1 MKQENTKRGSM
12 KVKICL
18 IVVVALAVVF
28 TILNLVSTKI
38 LKNEVVNQW
47 EIKDKDL
54 VHAYSEWLTEKLSD
68 NADVNEIQELM
79 DTINHDNKYNYV
91 LYMEEVNGKIT
102 AIAHSNHDRIGITLD
117 DDGSTAAFK
126 YGKEYV
132 GHFTD
137 EVSGKK
143 TLDILSPIFDKEGKL
158 RGAFNIGVPIDDLS
172 LQSII
177 ANSVLK
183 QTMLSVIAAIVI
195 IVLQIL
201 MVNTM
206 TINPLKYLGQEIEKM
221 AHFDLTSSKTGRI
234 MKYLKKKDEIGHIS
248 RSFCEMREKL
258 DTMIRNIEG
267 ISRQLAD
274 NSINLADTSKQVTE
288 NSIQLAQNVDEVA
301 NGAMSQAQQ
310 TAEGHAKMIELS
322 QLVEN
327 VARNMDSLIETTKVV
342 ENIKQQGI
350 DTLDEL
356 VKKTEQ
362 NNASSIQVSRVM
374 AETSQEAE
382 KIKEASVG
390 IQNIASQ
397 TSLLALNAS
406 IEAARAGEAGRGFA
420 VVASEIS
427 NLSEQTNELTKQIE
441 TIVYDLIM
449 KVDEAVLTIQHMD
462 VASKKQKISVEDTK
476 QKFEDIMYNIQIV
489 KEKCDKL
496 NDSTSEMENNERVI
510 SDVIQELSSLSEEN
524 AACMEE
530 AAASVA
536 TQELSIQK
544 INSNSTEVA
553 TLSKKLQDEI
563 KMFIIE

>member
-1 MKQENTKRGSM
+1 MKQESMKHGSM

-18 IVVVALAVVF
+18 IVVVVLAVVF
-28 TILNLVSTKI
+28 TILNLVSNSI
-38 LKNEVVNQW
+38 LKNEVLNQW
-47 EIKDKDL
+47 RNKDKEL
-54 VHAYSEWLTEKLSD
+54 VHAYSDWLTEKLSD

-79 DTINHDNKYNYV
+79 DSINHDNKYNYV
-91 LYMEEVNGKIT
+91 LYMEEVDGKIT

-117 DDGSTAAFK
+117 DDGSMAAIK
-126 YGKEYV
+126 DGKEYV
-132 GHFTD
+132 GNFID
-137 EVSGKK
+137 EVSGKE
-143 TLDILSPIFDKEGKL
+143 TLDILSPVFDTEGKI
-158 RGAFNIGVPIDDLS
+158 RGAFNIGVPIDNSS
-172 LQSII
+172 LRSII
-177 ANSVLK
+177 ANSSLK
-183 QTMLSVIAAIVI
+183 QAILSILAAIVI
-195 IVLQIL
+195 IILQIL
-201 MVNTM
+201 MVNNIA
-206 TINPLKYLGQEIEKM
+206 INPLKYLGQEIEKM

-234 MKYLKKKDEIGHIS
+234 LKYVKKKDEIGSIS

-258 DTMIRNIEG
+258 DSMICNIEEV
-267 ISRQLAD
+267 SKQLAD
-274 NSINLADTSKQVTE
+274 NSNNLVETSKQVTE
-288 NSIQLAQNVDEVA
+288 NSVLLAQNVDEVA

-310 TAEGHAKMIELS
+310 TAEGNAKMIELS
-322 QLVEN
+322 RLVEN

-342 ENIKQQGI
+342 ESIKQQGI

-362 NNASSIQVSRVM
+362 NNANSIQVSRVM
-374 AETSQEAE
+374 NETSQEAE

-420 VVASEIS
+420 IVATEIS

-441 TIVYDLIM
+441 TIIYDLIM
-449 KVDEAVLTIQHMD
+449 KIDEAVSTIQHMD

-496 NDSTSEMENNERVI
+496 NDSTSEMENNEQVI

-536 TQELSIQK
+536 TQQLSIEK
-544 INSNSTEVA
+544 INSTSADVA
-553 TLSKKLQDEI
+553 SLSNKLQDEI